1 MRTLIQ
7 KGKDRKSFSL
17 SATNRAC
24 GGGCGTALGVKISL
38 SDVHWTALCKV
49 NMAAVVSGVLA
60 LEIVMDMRGTRFWL
74 GNVQGMRLSQS

>member
-1 MRTLIQ
+1 
-7 KGKDRKSFSL
+7 
-17 SATNRAC
+17 
-24 GGGCGTALGVKISL
+24 L